1 MLSAACRRFRSTFHP
16 GSGPGP
22 AHPHRSGCA
31 ECAAFAAALESAAG
45 LRLPVPASLRGKLA
59 AIAAIAAIAA
69 VAAPEPGA
77 ALPFAVPRMAVP
89 PQLAGRLRALGPASG
104 AARPSRPAPPFWI
117 LHPRYAVAASA
128 LLALLLAPL
137 VPPAMEHGR
146 QWLGAVDAEV
156 APLLARGS
164 ATGREGAGKL
174 RASAARA
181 AATCRS
187 AGLSVESSLGRLD
200 ASIADLSVRLTDAVA
215 KNLDINR
222 DPEPSAGSVR
232 RP

>member
-1 MLSAACRRFRSTFHP
+1 MLNAACRRFRSTFHP

-22 AHPHRSGCA
+22 AHPHRRACA
-31 ECAAFAAALESAAG
+31 ECEAFAAALESAAG
-45 LRLPVPASLRGKLA
+45 VRLPVPASLRGNLR
-59 AIAAIAAIAA
+59 AIAG
-69 VAAPEPGA
+69 PEPGA

-89 PQLAGRLRALGPASG
+89 AALTGRLRGLAAAAAPG

-137 VPPAMEHGR
+137 LAPAMDHGR

-156 APLLARGS
+156 APLLAEGDE
-164 ATGREGAGKL
+164 TGREGAGKL

-181 AATCRS
+181 AAACRS
-187 AGLSVESSLGRLD
+187 AGRSIESSLGRLD
-200 ASIADLSVRLTDAVA
+200 AGITDFSVRLTDVVA
-215 KNLDINR
+215 KNLERNR
-222 DPEPSAGSVR
+222 DPKPRAGSVR
-232 RP
+232 RPQ

>member
-31 ECAAFAAALESAAG
+31 ECADFAAALESAAG
-45 LRLPVPASLRGKLA
+45 VRLPVPASLRGKLA
-59 AIAAIAAIAA
+59 AIAA
-69 VAAPEPGA
+69 VAGPEPGA

-89 PQLAGRLRALGPASG
+89 PRLAGRLRALGAAPG
-104 AARPSRPAPPFWI
+104 AARSSRPAPPFWI

-137 VPPAMEHGR
+137 LTPAMEHGR

-164 ATGREGAGKL
+164 ETGREGAGKL
-174 RASAARA
+174 RASAALA
-181 AATCRS
+181 ASTCRS
-187 AGLSVESSLGRLD
+187 AGVVVESSLGRLD
-200 ASIADLSVRLTDAVA
+200 AGITDLSVRLTDAVA

-222 DPEPSAGSVR
+222 DPKPSAGSVR